1 MPHSTRISYIHAIGI
16 SIKNGI
22 QKKAAYIKAVVTNE
36 TTQKILLFAAIISL
50 LLLAAN
56 LDRLL

>member
-1 MPHSTRISYIHAIGI
+1 MPHTSRLSHRHAQGI
-16 SIKNGI
+16 SLRAVL

-36 TTQKILLFAAIISL
+36 TTQKILLFATIIGL

-56 LDRLL
+56 LDTIL